1 MKLALEK
8 CIFFYFFEFV
18 FDIGNFFI
26 LNTLYKKTVSLILIG
41 RWVMYFNKMT
51 SDSAHYST
59 SYPMFINTLNMN
71 ESYNRDSNSNRIQFI
86 ANIEEAMIILPTVF
100 KNLAKKN
107 EFITLIGS
115 PKRFDKQWFKTHH
128 LPLAHFLQI
137 NTAKPSIQSMRLVLQ
152 ALSYGKTSAVV
163 TWLSDTSTE
172 QIRQLE
178 QAAEFGDSIVY
189 ILPLTELIH

>member
-1 MKLALEK
+1 
-8 CIFFYFFEFV
+8 
-18 FDIGNFFI
+18 
-26 LNTLYKKTVSLILIG
+26 
-41 RWVMYFNKMT
+41 MYFNKMT